1 MKNKKGA
8 KIIGKNHKGLAY
20 IESHPK
26 RLDSILCIGTGKRGY
41 RTGKL
46 HTKEMD
52 SEPILDL
59 IIKGRSDYTTHD
71 IGLTINGWK
80 QLRVICRQA
89 IRIIKDDNIKY
100 KNYVMDSKKRI
111 NTLKLKKHK

>member
-8 KIIGKNHKGLAY
+8 KIIGRNNKGLAY

-26 RLDSILCIGTGKRGY
+26 RLDSILCIGTGKRGF

-46 HTKEMD
+46 HTKEIE

-59 IIKGRSDYTTHD
+59 IIKGRSDYHTHE
-71 IGLTINGWK
+71 IGLTIKGWK
-80 QLRVICRQA
+80 QLRIVCRQA
-89 IRIIKDDNIKY
+89 IRIMKDDNIKY
-100 KNYVMDSKKRI
+100 NNDLTDSKEKLNI
-111 NTLKLKKHK
+111 LKLKKHK